1 MYYDML
7 VRGLW
12 VDITNEYINIL
23 GYVGVQQLLVSVPS
37 GKYYGIEGDE
47 GIRTLLS
54 FVNDK
59 FDVINLFVVD
69 NCELD
74 VDVENIIK
82 MLETMVVIDDVS
94 TDCTSD
100 GTEND
105 SDTSND
111 NSDYNSEELEVL
123 ALERRRVI
131 DGSLCDYKD
140 LHKSMTYKDIA
151 EARRYISLH
160 SLANGCN
167 LTTKKSD
174 RKRLRVVCRDKCNFV
189 CLISGEKHVAGVRVK
204 TLKGEHN
211 KACKDPCGNYKVS
224 ATTMAFYFKEKLQ
237 ANPKYKIKEMRVDMK
252 TAFNINAHFE
262 KCKRAKRMILEDMEG
277 SFCDD
282 YKKIVGY
289 ANALK
294 KSQLSEEAK
303 DHLLHFPIQT
313 WCRVFFDTVCKNSKV
328 ENNLVE
334 SFNSWLLE
342 ARHKL
347 IIGMLEDI
355 RINVMTKF
363 VKNENELMTWNCD
376 WSPIAIEMY
385 NEFLKIANVCEL
397 NFNGDDGFEVSEG
410 NDRHIVN
417 LATKKC
423 TCRVWDLTGIPCP
436 HSIKALLYKSLDPLE
451 EIHWWYSK
459 EAYLL
464 TYHYK
469 LQPVP
474 GQKFW
479 KIEAEQAIEP
489 PELVNLAGK
498 PRMNRKRDKDEALKR
513 QTEWV
518 APRRRRKI
526 TCSNCGILGHNA
538 RGCHKFNQ
546 NSEEGTSNTGQVKSK
561 KKKMDKQCDK
571 GKKQTN
577 ERHKTQSTKDC
588 TSDEDED
595 EDFDLD
601 VEDDMP
607 WKPRDFSAKGPTWK
621 GNAPETEN
629 MLEQLRKEK
638 MDMRSNKEKKQGKER
653 HRTLIDEG
661 DVEDFPLTAPQP
673 TQDED
678 EDFDLDVE
686 DDMSWKPRDFSEL
699 NSRIQQRQNQA
710 RPTRSR
716 RINFL
721 GDGPSVPSDLYG
733 PKGLT

>member
-1 MYYDML
+1 MSTL
-7 VRGLW
+7 
-12 VDITNEYINIL
+12 NIL

-37 GKYYGIEGDE
+37 GKYYEIEGDE
-47 GIRTLLS
+47 GIMTLLS

-59 FDVINLFVVD
+59 FNVINLFVVD
-69 NCELD
+69 DCELD

-82 MLETMVVIDDVS
+82 MLETEVVIDDVS
-94 TDCTSD
+94 TDCTSN

-140 LHKSMTYKDIA
+140 LHKSMTFKDIA

-160 SLANGCN
+160 SLANGYN

-204 TLKGEHN
+204 TLKRDHN
-211 KACKDPCGNYKVS
+211 KACKDPCANYKVS
-224 ATTMAFYFKEKLQ
+224 ATTMAFYFKKKLQ
-237 ANPKYKIKEMRVDMK
+237 ANPKYKIKKMRVDMK

-294 KSQLSEEAK
+294 KSNPGTDVVLKVSRNALEDRKRKFSRMYICFDPLKSGFKNGLRHFIGLDGTFFKGKAKGQLLSAIGQDSMNHFYPIAWAIVDRECKASWVWFLELLQKSLNINNGEGITFMSDMQKGLIEAVKNILPNAMHRFCVRHIEANWRKKGKRSKMMTKVLWWCAWSTYKEELDDYLKTLGQLSEEAK

-313 WCRVFFDTVCKNSKV
+313 WCRVFFDTICKNSKV

-334 SFNSWLLE
+334 SFNSWILE
-342 ARHKL
+342 ARHKP

-363 VKNENELMTWNCD
+363 VKNEDELMTWNCD

-417 LATKKC
+417 LAAKKC

-436 HSIKALLYKSLDPLE
+436 HSIKAFLYKNLDPLE

-464 TYHYK
+464 TYHCK

-479 KIEAEQAIEP
+479 KIEVEQAMEP
-489 PELVNLAGK
+489 P
-498 PRMNRKRDKDEALKR
+498 
-513 QTEWV
+513 
-518 APRRRRKI
+518 
-526 TCSNCGILGHNA
+526 
-538 RGCHKFNQ
+538 
-546 NSEEGTSNTGQVKSK
+546 
-561 KKKMDKQCDK
+561 
-571 GKKQTN
+571 
-577 ERHKTQSTKDC
+577 
-588 TSDEDED
+588 
-595 EDFDLD
+595 
-601 VEDDMP
+601 
-607 WKPRDFSAKGPTWK
+607 
-621 GNAPETEN
+621 
-629 MLEQLRKEK
+629 
-638 MDMRSNKEKKQGKER
+638 
-653 HRTLIDEG
+653 
-661 DVEDFPLTAPQP
+661 
-673 TQDED
+673 
-678 EDFDLDVE
+678 
-686 DDMSWKPRDFSEL
+686 
-699 NSRIQQRQNQA
+699 
-710 RPTRSR
+710 
-716 RINFL
+716 
-721 GDGPSVPSDLYG
+721 
-733 PKGLT
+733 